1 MSNFK
6 IKNRVKDG
14 ALRGLIYLCTGLTVG
29 SLLLIL
35 GYIFVKGVP
44 GLSVDFFIR
53 DFNDKTAYVTLQETD
68 DLGVQVE
75 ARDDGF
81 YITSME
87 IRLFPLETQS

>member
-1 MSNFK
+1 MWMSNFK

-68 DLGVQVE
+68 DLGAVSYTHLDVYKRQRSRRS
-75 ARDDGF
+75 AGF
-81 YITSME
+81 
-87 IRLFPLETQS
+87 

>member
-44 GLSVDFFIR
+44 GLSVDFFI
-53 DFNDKTAYVTLQETD
+53 
-68 DLGVQVE
+68 
-75 ARDDGF
+75 
-81 YITSME
+81 
-87 IRLFPLETQS
+87 